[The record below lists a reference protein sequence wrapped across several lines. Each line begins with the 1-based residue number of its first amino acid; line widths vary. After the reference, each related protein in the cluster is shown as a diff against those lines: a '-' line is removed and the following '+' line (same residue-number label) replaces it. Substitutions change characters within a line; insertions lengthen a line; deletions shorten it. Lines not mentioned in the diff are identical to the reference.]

1 MGAVQDGDDPHRDA
15 LSAWFS
21 PEIAAAL
28 LAARQG
34 QEPRH
39 LTGEPARFAAQFGW
53 QRLSRL
59 LEWHPLE
66 PARLHLVRGGE
77 TLDPATFRKQSKDG
91 TTRLIAGAL
100 ANQLDRGATLVLN
113 HAHELDPALCAL
125 ADAIAEEL
133 QVRCGANIYAS
144 LGDEA
149 GLALHWD
156 EHDVFVLQIAGR
168 KHWRVHAAVEGE
180 PFGLPPVD
188 AAPAWEG
195 VLEAGDVLHVPRGWA
210 HSPAPL
216 GEPSLHVTL
225 SLTDPEFV
233 TRDDDLPGPGD
244 AKQLAR
250 PVFALPE
257 LMRADPAD
265 WTCETRFRLAS
276 YRRLGF
282 AKGEG
287 GAMMLHAG
295 KAALPCPGAAIPA
308 LRELCSARETSLARL
323 EALAGSD
330 SAADLRAVLAMLV
343 KFGIAYA
350 RNT

>member
-1 MGAVQDGDDPHRDA
+1 VGAVQDGDDPHRDA

-144 LGDEA
+144 LRGEA

-168 KHWRVHAAVEGE
+168 KHWRVHAAVAGE
-180 PFGLPPVD
+180 PFGLPPHRCRARVGGR
-188 AAPAWEG
+188 AGGGRCAPC
-195 VLEAGDVLHVPRGWA
+195 
-210 HSPAPL
+210 PA
-216 GEPSLHVTL
+216 
-225 SLTDPEFV
+225 
-233 TRDDDLPGPGD
+233 
-244 AKQLAR
+244 
-250 PVFALPE
+250 
-257 LMRADPAD
+257 
-265 WTCETRFRLAS
+265 
-276 YRRLGF
+276 RLG
-282 AKGEG
+282 AQPRAIGR
-287 GAMMLHAG
+287 AIAACHAE
-295 KAALPCPGAAIPA
+295 PDRSRI
-308 LRELCSARETSLARL
+308 RHAR
-323 EALAGSD
+323 
-330 SAADLRAVLAMLV
+330 
-343 KFGIAYA
+343 
-350 RNT
+350 